1 MLCSEFFFL
10 HVWERLIN
18 AYHDKGKTF
27 GDLCLIALCPF
38 ANSLNCH
45 HRSRVFTALWFEDY
59 FRLVTLLELS
69 LCLALHL
76 HRVRDVRTGEML
88 LMTKLYLIVVGLSH
102 LFYEVFFLTIY
113 LFKHNLLFSEPS
125 KPICL
130 REMSHG
136 NLLWLS
142 VLCWRTSLRELFFL
156 LLLFVLRLSFKFLK
170 YLCSTVGAPF
180 IAVKYWPRLSGW
192 LKKNKITH
200 KSTVLICIRCLY
212 CLARFELMRRSLN
225 IL

>member
-142 VLCWRTSLRELFFL
+142 VLCWRTSLRELFFFCCCLFRDCLSSFWSTSAALWVL
-156 LLLFVLRLSFKFLK
+156 LSLLSSTDLGWVVGWKRIRLHTNL
-170 YLCSTVGAPF
+170 LCSFAYD
-180 IAVKYWPRLSGW
+180 A
-192 LKKNKITH
+192 
-200 KSTVLICIRCLY
+200 CIV
-212 CLARFELMRRSLN
+212 
-225 IL
+225 